1 MRRAV
6 GRKARPASLTK
17 MGRKRLRLKVS
28 ADSEISHRDQTPATV
43 SGSPE
48 IRTRG
53 IGCPATQRGSSAP
66 CPHRSARARAS
77 SRVIHSSSGRASAV
91 RASKQARADS
101 LPSSQRMRQ

>member
-6 GRKARPASLTK
+6 GRKARPSSLTK

-28 ADSEISHRDQTPATV
+28 ADSEISHRDQTPVTV

-53 IGCPATQRGSSAP
+53 IGCPATQRGSSAI
-66 CPHRSARARAS
+66 SARARAS
-77 SRVIHSSSGRASAV
+77 SRVIHASSGRASAV